1 MFNTTEPGTYSVKAQ
16 VRAEESSK
24 LTIRIGEGEL
34 EAEIKAN
41 EDFTDTIL
49 GEIEVSETGDQIISI
64 RPVQDGWKGI
74 ELGQV
79 TLVKQ

>member
-1 MFNTTEPGTYSVKAQ
+1 MFHTTEPGSYYVKAR
-16 VRAEESSK
+16 VKAEESSK
-24 LTIRIGEGEL
+24 LTVRIGGTEL

-64 RPVQDGWKGI
+64 HPVQDGWKGI
-74 ELGQV
+74 EIGQV
-79 TLVKQ
+79 MLEKQ